1 MASLTQ
7 QMEQLQEQQRI
18 LAEKIKEDEIRKHK
32 AGLNIK
38 RLEALNTDQKE
49 GIKQYTSSRGKYRGV
64 LEMQQNELEEKI
76 KKAGGKW
83 IDEAKVWALVNAS
96 TLLPLRDF
104 HGSTICVNTPKI
116 EINECR
122 VCGNEYKEYQ
132 TDRGHK
138 LLSIYIRYLG
148 ICNKDCWNNIQQ
160 KYKDLIM
167 FRGAILGDDR
177 KRAKIPVPKEHLI
190 N

>member
-1 MASLTQ
+1 MSEFYENL
-7 QMEQLQEQQRI
+7 
-18 LAEKIKEDEIRKHK
+18 KK
-32 AGLNIK
+32 
-38 RLEALNTDQKE
+38 
-49 GIKQYTSSRGKYRGV
+49 
-64 LEMQQNELEEKI
+64 QQNELEEKI

-83 IDEAKVWALVNAS
+83 IEEAKVWVLDLKNPSATYPS
-96 TLLPLRDF
+96 PLRDF

-132 TDRGHK
+132 TDKGHK

-177 KRAKIPVPKEHLI
+177 KKAKIPVPKEHLI